1 LTAFCATEG
10 GSDGPTAATGA
21 GAGAPGAA
29 TRPGATG
36 WAGGGRVLVWPLRF
50 VTVTLFV
57 TLLMTTV
64 LWMLAWITL
73 LRGGGAM

>member
-1 LTAFCATEG
+1 
-10 GSDGPTAATGA
+10 
-21 GAGAPGAA
+21 
-29 TRPGATG
+29 
-36 WAGGGRVLVWPLRF
+36 LVWPRGV